1 MTLDLSLPATTAAPG
16 EARAAV
22 TEWLACGHQDELT
35 TDNVRL
41 LVTELVS
48 NGVRHA
54 RTPGDDPLRLHAAIE
69 TTILRIELWNA
80 GTDGTVALTAPRLSD
95 ATDNGGFGLNLVAML
110 SSDWGVDRDAHG
122 TTVWLELPT
131 AARNPTA

>member
-22 TEWLACGHQDELT
+22 TEWLARAHQDELT

-54 RTPGDDPLRLHAAIE
+54 GTPGDDPLRLHATIE

-80 GTDGTVALTAPRLSD
+80 GTDGTVALTAPRMTD
-95 ATDNGGFGLNLVAML
+95 ATDNGVNLVAML
-110 SSDWGVDRDAHG
+110 SSDWGVDRDIHG

-131 AARNPTA
+131 AARNATA